1 MNILIQDALF
11 AYLKES
17 DPLTAAERI
26 FGRAYLHLLTP
37 SQDGCL
43 LVEGSKI
50 KLSYD
55 RKRGVFVHSAHNGS
69 FSYNVDV
76 ASLADLGKLLSK

>member
-11 AYLKES
+11 AYSKES
-17 DPLTAAERI
+17 NPLTAAERI
-26 FGRAYLHLLTP
+26 FGRAYLHILTALN
-37 SQDGCL
+37 DNCL
-43 LVEGSKI
+43 LVEGTKI

-55 RKRGVFVHSAHNGS
+55 RRRDVFVYAAHNGS

-76 ASLADLGKLLSK
+76 ASLADLGELLSR